1 MDRKQRKALIRE
13 RLHQM
18 IVESGYTQGEIAD
31 MIDTSQSQVNSWAT
45 GKSFPGIVKLAE
57 LCEALKINPAW
68 LLGLSDRREL

>member
-57 LCEALKINPAW
+57 LCEALETNPTWA
-68 LLGLSDRREL
+68 LGEGSRRFL

>member
-45 GKSFPGIVKLAE
+45 GKSLPGIVKLAE
-57 LCEALKINPAW
+57 LCEALATNPTWA
-68 LLGLSDRREL
+68 LGEGSRRFL